1 MRVLGTSNLY
11 WESYSGHF
19 PEEKKISPLQGVVR
33 FCIYILPFALLAF
46 PTIALY
52 SWIIKVN
59 NIFMVFFL
67 KTKSCLQQSTDSKQL
82 QGVLSEEKERKRRR
96 TSNLLTAR

>member
-19 PEEKKISPLQGVVR
+19 PEEEKTSPLHGVAR
-33 FCIYILPFALLAF
+33 FCIYILPFALVAF

-52 SWIIKVN
+52 IWIIKVKN
-59 NIFMVFFL
+59 TYIVFIFIKILSF
-67 KTKSCLQQSTDSKQL
+67 KKSTDSKPL
-82 QGVLSEEKERKRRR
+82 QGVLSEEKERKRRK
-96 TSNLLTAR
+96 TSNLLSAR